1 MGNRVC
7 PDCGAHLDPGEIC
20 DCQLDF
26 EDDKK
31 EAPPSAHDSAP
42 ISSDTEEPCMGLFY
56 QMDGDMSSPNN
67 TANAAYYSIIP
78 APVRYNP
85 GLTAQAKLLYGEI
98 SALCNRE
105 GFCWATNAY
114 FAKLYGVSDRSI
126 VRMIRNLEE
135 HGFVRSVVDR
145 TPSGRVQGRR
155 LFLGVSAADGQPL
168 DNFVTTPSRQNCH
181 QTTELS
187 PPPDKSVSPDY
198 IYNNININSDNEEKA
213 KRSPFDVKVAFAHW
227 VQTLSEHWLPDDVA
241 ALLEAF
247 DGFVESRKGNKKP
260 LKSTRAL
267 NLLCNRLRDLA
278 AGNPRTMIEML
289 NQAVIHG
296 WLSVYPLS
304 NNSRNSTITKGE
316 GDVEWL

>member
-20 DCQLDF
+20 DCQLDL
-26 EDDKK
+26 ENDKK

-42 ISSDTEEPCMGLFY
+42 ISSDAEEPCMGLFY

-67 TANAAYYSIIP
+67 TANAAYYAIIP
-78 APVRYNP
+78 APVRYHP

-105 GFCWATNAY
+105 GFCWASNSY

-135 HGFVRSVVDR
+135 HNFVRSVVDR

-155 LFLGVSAADGQPL
+155 LFLDVSTVDGQPP

-181 QTTELS
+181 QETKLS
-187 PPPDKSVSPDY
+187 PPPDKSVSSDY
-198 IYNNININSDNEEKA
+198 IYNNININNGDGEKQKQA
-213 KRSPFDVKVAFAHW
+213 SFDVRAAFAHW
-227 VQTLSEHWLPDDVA
+227 VQTVSEHWLADDVS
-241 ALLEAF
+241 ALLIAF
-247 DGFVESRKGNKKP
+247 DGFLESRKASKKP
-260 LKSTRAL
+260 LKSGRAL
-267 NLLCNRLRDLA
+267 TLLCNRLGDLA
-278 AGNPRTMIEML
+278 QGNPATMIEML

-296 WLSVYPLS
+296 WQSVYPLS
-304 NNSRNSTITKGE
+304 DSNWHPVAHSKG